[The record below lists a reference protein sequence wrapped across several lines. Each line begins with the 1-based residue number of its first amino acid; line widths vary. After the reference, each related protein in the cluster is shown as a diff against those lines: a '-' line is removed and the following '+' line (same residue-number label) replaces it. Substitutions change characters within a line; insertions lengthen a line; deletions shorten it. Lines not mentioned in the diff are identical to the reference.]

1 MYQNRPRR
9 FRRRSNGRSRQS
21 HDNGDMQMRLRS
33 DSFSNSQTSNRF
45 RTSQSAE
52 QLFEKYNTLAKE
64 ALSSGDKTL
73 SENYFQ
79 HADHFMRI
87 IENKNINQNRVQA
100 DDKLA
105 VSDKHLVENSGVN
118 QNKTIKEKEEK
129 KE

>member
-9 FRRRSNGRSRQS
+9 FRHRSNGRSRQTRN
-21 HDNGDMQMRLRS
+21 NGDMKMRLRS
-33 DSFSNSQTSNRF
+33 DSFSNSQTSKRF

-52 QLFEKYNTLAKE
+52 QLFEKYNTQAKE

-79 HADHFMRI
+79 HADHFLRI

>member
-9 FRRRSNGRSRQS
+9 FRRRSNGRSHQS
-21 HDNGDMQMRLRS
+21 HDNGDMKMRLRS
-33 DSFSNSQTSNRF
+33 DSFSNSQTRNRF
-45 RTSQSAE
+45 GTSQSAE
-52 QLFEKYNTLAKE
+52 KLLEKYNTLAKE
-64 ALSSGDKTL
+64 ALTSGDKTL